1 MNFVKRVID
10 SIPLLFAALC
20 IGAYSPAIGQGE
32 PEFTL
37 NLNNTDVYAL
47 IETVSNATGRNF
59 VVDPRVSGKITVIST
74 TPVNAEELYRMFLSV
89 LQVHG
94 FSAVPAGS
102 LTKIVPDFAAKQGPV
117 PLLETGT
124 EARDQLVSQVIPIKN
139 VPADPLVQI
148 LRPMVPQEG
157 QLASNPASNSL
168 LVTDRVANIQRLI
181 EIIKLIDVPDSEEVD
196 LIPLKQASASDVVQT
211 LSPLQQARGAS
222 GTQLISDDRTNS
234 ILVSGNQA
242 FRNRVRNLIAKLDSP
257 IETGGNTRVVFLNFA
272 DAEDIASIIS
282 DGELGAVASSSSS
295 VAQVTSPAVLE
306 EGDNPINGQD
316 GNQNNNPVFSSAT
329 NQTGGS
335 RVNIKTDPNTNSLI
349 ITAPPAEMTNL
360 LAIIKR
366 LDIRRP
372 QVMVEAVIAE
382 VSEDNIRELGINFL
396 VDGTNGAGAAGF
408 SNLDGATGRLA
419 GTINSTA
426 AGGLPTALDAGTSF
440 ALGNFAGGDIDF
452 GLLFNAIASD
462 ADNNVLSTPTI
473 VTLDNEEAE
482 IVVGTNV
489 PFITGQQLSTA
500 NDNPFQTI
508 ERQDVGLR
516 LKVKPQIN
524 EGDTIK
530 LELEQEVSS
539 VSATTVTGAADIT
552 TSTRSINTTVLVE
565 DGQTLVLGGLNDDMI
580 TDVIEKVPLLGDI
593 PVLGRLFQFKSKTKS
608 KKNLVIFL
616 HPVILRDAETA
627 NRISSSKY
635 EELRNLR
642 TLTTKS
648 NAADGRGGD
657 GGDKQLPEIKIFR
670 DNSDIRSQQATGG
683 SAKDNLADFDRDID
697 SKELEWVEQ
706 PDGSLILQ

>member
-1 MNFVKRVID
+1 MTFVKRAFN
-10 SIPLLFAALC
+10 SKPLLLALIC
-20 IGAYSPAIGQGE
+20 IGAYSPAIGEGE
-32 PEFTL
+32 AEFTL

-59 VVDPRVSGKITVIST
+59 VVDPRVSAKVTVIST
-74 TPVNAEELYRMFLSV
+74 TPVNAEKLYEMFLSV

-94 FSAVPAGS
+94 FSAVPAGN

-117 PLLETGT
+117 PLLDNSTET
-124 EARDQLVSQVIPIKN
+124 RDQLVSQVIPIFN

-168 LVTDRVANIQRLI
+168 LVTDRAANIQRLI

-196 LIPLKQASASDVVQT
+196 LVHLRQASAVDVVRT
-211 LSPLQQARGAS
+211 LSPLQQ
-222 GTQLISDDRTNS
+222 GTAGMQLLPDERTNS

-242 FRNRVRNLIAKLDSP
+242 VRNRVRGLIEKLDSP
-257 IETGGNTRVVFLNFA
+257 IESGGNTRVVFLNYA
-272 DAEDIASIIS
+272 DAAEIAEIIS
-282 DGELGAVASSSSS
+282 DTELGSLAQDATA
-295 VAQVTSPAVLE
+295 VAQVTPRPALEDGDSVDGEGNFNTTRAFSPT
-306 EGDNPINGQD
+306 
-316 GNQNNNPVFSSAT
+316 AT
-329 NQTGGS
+329 DQTGGS

-349 ITAPPAEMTNL
+349 ITAPPADMANL

-396 VDGTNGAGAAGF
+396 VDGSDGAPAGF
-408 SNLDGATGRLA
+408 SNLNGATGRLI
-419 GTINSTA
+419 GTINS
-426 AGGLPTALDAGTSF
+426 AGAGLPTSLDSGTSV
-440 ALGNFAGGDIDF
+440 ALGNITGGNIDF

-462 ADNNVLSTPTI
+462 SDNNILSTPTI

-489 PFITGQQLSTA
+489 PFITGQQLSTN

-508 ERQDVGLR
+508 ERRDVGLR

-530 LELEQEVSS
+530 LELEQEVSG
-539 VSATTVTGAADIT
+539 VNATSVTGASDIT

-580 TDVIEKVPLLGDI
+580 TDVVEKVPLLGDI
-593 PVLGRLFQFKSKTKS
+593 PVSYTHL
-608 KKNLVIFL
+608 
-616 HPVILRDAETA
+616 
-627 NRISSSKY
+627 
-635 EELRNLR
+635 
-642 TLTTKS
+642 TLPTIYS
-648 NAADGRGGD
+648 
-657 GGDKQLPEIKIFR
+657 
-670 DNSDIRSQQATGG
+670 
-683 SAKDNLADFDRDID
+683 
-697 SKELEWVEQ
+697 V
-706 PDGSLILQ
+706 

>member
-316 GNQNNNPVFSSAT
+316 ENNNPVFSSAT

-706 PDGSLILQ
+706 PDGSLILK

>member
-316 GNQNNNPVFSSAT
+316 ENNNPVFSSAT

-683 SAKDNLADFDRDID
+683 SAKDNLADFDRDIE
-697 SKELEWVEQ
+697 STELEWVEQ

>member
-1 MNFVKRVID
+1 MTFVKRAFN
-10 SIPLLFAALC
+10 SKPLLLALIC
-20 IGAYSPAIGQGE
+20 IGAYSPAIGEGE
-32 PEFTL
+32 AEFTL

-59 VVDPRVSGKITVIST
+59 VVDPRVSAKVTVIST
-74 TPVNAEELYRMFLSV
+74 TPVNAEKLYEMFLSV

-94 FSAVPAGS
+94 FSAVPAGN

-117 PLLETGT
+117 PLLDNSTET
-124 EARDQLVSQVIPIKN
+124 RDQLVSQVIPIFN

-168 LVTDRVANIQRLI
+168 LVTDRAANIQRLI

-196 LIPLKQASASDVVQT
+196 LVHLRQASAVDVVRT
-211 LSPLQQARGAS
+211 LSPLQQ
-222 GTQLISDDRTNS
+222 GTAGMQLLPDERTNS

-242 FRNRVRNLIAKLDSP
+242 VRNRVRGLIEKLDSP
-257 IETGGNTRVVFLNFA
+257 IESGGNTRVVFLNYA
-272 DAEDIASIIS
+272 DAAEIAEIIS
-282 DGELGAVASSSSS
+282 DTELGSLAQDATA
-295 VAQVTSPAVLE
+295 VAQVTPRPALEDGDSVDGEGNFNTTRAFSPT
-306 EGDNPINGQD
+306 
-316 GNQNNNPVFSSAT
+316 AT
-329 NQTGGS
+329 DQTGGS

-349 ITAPPAEMTNL
+349 ITAPPADMANL

-396 VDGTNGAGAAGF
+396 VDGSDGAPAGF
-408 SNLDGATGRLA
+408 SNLNGATGRLI
-419 GTINSTA
+419 GTINS
-426 AGGLPTALDAGTSF
+426 AGAGLPTSLDSGTSV
-440 ALGNFAGGDIDF
+440 ALGNITGGNIDF

-462 ADNNVLSTPTI
+462 SDNNILSTPTI

-489 PFITGQQLSTA
+489 PFITGQQLSTN

-508 ERQDVGLR
+508 ERRDVGLR

-530 LELEQEVSS
+530 LELEQEVSG
-539 VSATTVTGAADIT
+539 VNATSVTGASDIT

-580 TDVIEKVPLLGDI
+580 TDVVEKVPLLGDI
-593 PVLGRLFQFKSKTKS
+593 PVVGRLFQYKSKTKS
-608 KKNLVIFL
+608 KKNLMIFL
-616 HPVILRDAETA
+616 HPVILRDAATA
-627 NRISSSKY
+627 NLISSSKY
-635 EELRNLR
+635 DELRTR
-642 TLTTKS
+642 HTG
-648 NAADGRGGD
+648 AARINTARNSREDD
-657 GGDKQLPEIKIFR
+657 VILPEIKIFR
-670 DNSDIRSQQATGG
+670 GNQEPRFQRASGSSEGTSQLELIADDND
-683 SAKDNLADFDRDID
+683 
-697 SKELEWVEQ
+697 LEWVEL
-706 PDGSLILQ
+706 PDGSFRLK

>member
-1 MNFVKRVID
+1 MNFIKRAID
-10 SIPLLFAALC
+10 SIPLLLAALC
-20 IGAYSPAIGQGE
+20 VGAYSPAIGQSDA
-32 PEFTL
+32 EFTL
-37 NLNNTDVYAL
+37 NLKNSDVHSL
-47 IETVSNATGRNF
+47 IETVANATGRNF
-59 VVDPRVSGKITVIST
+59 VVDPRVSGRVTVIST
-74 TPVNAEELYRMFLSV
+74 RPVNAEKLYEMFLSV

-94 FSAVPAGS
+94 FSAIPAGS

-117 PLLETGT
+117 PLFDGAPES
-124 EARDQLVSQVIPIKN
+124 RDQLVSQVIPIIN

-181 EIIKLIDVPDSEEVD
+181 EIIKLIDVPDREEVD
-196 LIPLKQASASDVVQT
+196 VVNLQQASAGDVVQT
-211 LSPLQQARGAS
+211 LSPLQQNGA
-222 GTQLISDDRTNS
+222 QLFSDERTNS
-234 ILVSGNQA
+234 ILISGDQA
-242 FRNRVRNLIAKLDSP
+242 FRNRVRRLIDKLDSP
-257 IETGGNTRVVFLNFA
+257 IESGGNTRVVFLHYA
-272 DAEDIASIIS
+272 DATEIAAIIS
-282 DGELGAVASSSSS
+282 DADIGAVATASSS
-295 VAQVTSPAVLE
+295 VERASPRPVLE
-306 EGDNPINGQD
+306 EGDGEFENED
-316 GNQNNNPVFSSAT
+316 TQNNDRGFRSTAIA
-329 NQTGGS
+329 QTGGS
-335 RVNIKTDPNTNSLI
+335 RVSIKTDPNTNSLI
-349 ITAPPAEMTNL
+349 ITAPPAEMANL

-382 VSEDNIRELGINFL
+382 VSEDNIRELGINFI
-396 VDGTNGAGAAGF
+396 VDGSDSNGPAGF
-408 SNLDGATGRLA
+408 SNLNGATGRLA
-419 GTINSTA
+419 GTINS
-426 AGGLPTALDAGTSF
+426 AGAGLPTALDTGVSF

-462 ADNNVLSTPTI
+462 SDNNILSTPTI

-489 PFITGQQLSTA
+489 PFITGQQLSTN

-539 VSATTVTGAADIT
+539 VNATSVTGASDIT

-593 PVLGRLFQFKSKTKS
+593 PVVGRLFQYKSKTKS

-635 EELRNLR
+635 DELRTRR
-642 TLTTKS
+642 TMTTKS
-648 NAADGRGGD
+648 TAANGGD
-657 GGDKQLPEIKIFR
+657 RNNDKLPQIKLFR
-670 DNSDIRSQQATGG
+670 DNSGVNYQQAVGG
-683 SAKDNLADFDRDID
+683 STSNSQSALDLNTSDED
-697 SKELEWVEQ
+697 LEWVEM
-706 PDGSLILQ
+706 PDGSLILK

>member
-706 PDGSLILQ
+706 PDGSLILK

>member
-683 SAKDNLADFDRDID
+683 SAKDNLADFDRDIE

-706 PDGSLILQ
+706 PDGSSILK

>member
-683 SAKDNLADFDRDID
+683 SAKDNLADFDRDIE

>member
-306 EGDNPINGQD
+306 EDDNPINGQD

-683 SAKDNLADFDRDID
+683 SAKDNLADFDRDIE

>member
-1 MNFVKRVID
+1 MSFLKRAID
-10 SIPLLFAALC
+10 SIPLLLAAMC
-20 IGAYSPAIGQGE
+20 IGAYSPAIGQGDA
-32 PEFTL
+32 EFTL

-59 VVDPRVSGKITVIST
+59 VVDPRVSGKVTVIST
-74 TPVNAEELYRMFLSV
+74 TPVNAEKLYEMFLSV

-94 FSAVPAGS
+94 FSAVPAGN

-117 PLLETGT
+117 PLLDTTTET
-124 EARDQLVSQVIPIKN
+124 RDQLVSQVIPIVN

-168 LVTDRVANIQRLI
+168 LVTDRAANIQRLI

-196 LIPLKQASASDVVQT
+196 LVHLQQASAADVVQT
-211 LSPLQQARGAS
+211 LSPLQQARGAA
-222 GTQLISDDRTNS
+222 GAQLISDERTNS
-234 ILVSGNQA
+234 ILISGNQA
-242 FRNRVRNLIAKLDSP
+242 FRNRVRSLIAKLDSP
-257 IETGGNTRVVFLNFA
+257 IDSGGNTQVIFLNFA
-272 DAEDIASIIS
+272 DAAEIAGIL
-282 DGELGAVASSSSS
+282 GEGDLGTLDSTSS
-295 VAQVTSPAVLE
+295 VAQVTNRATLE
-306 EGDNPINGQD
+306 EGDGPAD
-316 GNQNNNPVFSSAT
+316 GEFGNRNNSPVFRSTAT

-335 RVNIKTDPNTNSLI
+335 RVNIKTDPSTNSLI
-349 ITAPPAEMTNL
+349 ITAPPAEMANL
-360 LAIIKR
+360 VAIIER

-396 VDGTNGAGAAGF
+396 LDGSDSAGAAGF

-419 GTINSTA
+419 GTINS
-426 AGGLPTALDAGTSF
+426 AGAGLPTALDAGTSF

-530 LELEQEVSS
+530 LTLEQEVSS
-539 VSATTVTGAADIT
+539 VNATTVTGASDIT

-593 PVLGRLFQFKSKTKS
+593 PVVGRLFQFKSKTKS
-608 KKNLVIFL
+608 KNNLVIFL

-635 EELRNLR
+635 DEMRTRRLR
-642 TLTTKS
+642 
-648 NAADGRGGD
+648 AARDKAAPD
-657 GGDKQLPEIKIFR
+657 GGKRDEKLPEIKLFR
-670 DNSDIRSQQATGG
+670 NNSDIKYQQASGG
-683 SAKDNLADFDRDID
+683 SANDRKTALELDVDNKD
-697 SKELEWVEQ
+697 LEWVEM
-706 PDGSLILQ
+706 PDGSLILK

>member
-1 MNFVKRVID
+1 MSFLKRAID
-10 SIPLLFAALC
+10 SIPLLLAAMC
-20 IGAYSPAIGQGE
+20 IGAYSPAIGQGDA
-32 PEFTL
+32 EFTL

-59 VVDPRVSGKITVIST
+59 VVDPRVSGKVTVIST
-74 TPVNAEELYRMFLSV
+74 TPVNAEKLYEMFLSV

-94 FSAVPAGS
+94 FSAVPAGN

-117 PLLETGT
+117 PLLDTATET
-124 EARDQLVSQVIPIKN
+124 RDQLVSQVIPIIN

-168 LVTDRVANIQRLI
+168 LVTDRAANIQRLI

-196 LIPLKQASASDVVQT
+196 LVHLQQASAADVVQT
-211 LSPLQQARGAS
+211 LSPLQQARGAA
-222 GTQLISDDRTNS
+222 GAQLISDERTNS
-234 ILVSGNQA
+234 ILISGNQA
-242 FRNRVRNLIAKLDSP
+242 FRNRVRSLIAKLDSP
-257 IETGGNTRVVFLNFA
+257 IDSGGNTQVIFLNFA
-272 DAEDIASIIS
+272 DAAEIASILS
-282 DGELGAVASSSSS
+282 DADLGALDSTSSS
-295 VAQVTSPAVLE
+295 VAQVTNRPAPGEGNSPADE
-306 EGDNPINGQD
+306 DD
-316 GNQNNNPVFSSAT
+316 FQNNSQVFRASTT

-335 RVNIKTDPNTNSLI
+335 RVSIKTDPNTNSLI

-382 VSEDNIRELGINFL
+382 VSEDNIRELGINFI
-396 VDGTNGAGAAGF
+396 VDGSDNGGPVGF

-419 GTINSTA
+419 GTINS
-426 AGGLPTALDAGTSF
+426 AGTGLPSALDSGVSF
-440 ALGNFAGGDIDF
+440 ALGDFTGGDIDF

-462 ADNNVLSTPTI
+462 ADNNILSTPTI

-489 PFITGQQLSTA
+489 PFITGQQLSTN

-539 VSATTVTGAADIT
+539 VNATSVTGASDIT

-593 PVLGRLFQFKSKTKS
+593 PVVGRLFQYKSKTKS

-635 EELRNLR
+635 DEMRAR
-642 TLTTKS
+642 RIR
-648 NAADGRGGD
+648 AARDKAASD
-657 GGDKQLPEIKIFR
+657 GGKRDEKLPEIKLFR
-670 DNSDIRSQQATGG
+670 NKSDIKYQQQATGG
-683 SAKDNLADFDRDID
+683 SANDRKTVLEQNIENR
-697 SKELEWVEQ
+697 ELEWVEM
-706 PDGSLILQ
+706 PDGSLILK